1 MWFLW
6 GGEGGE
12 RGEREEKFKWRSL
25 KERSKAFHI
34 GKKVVPLTFPIK
46 TLNSAEQQDRR
57 MDNFFYNFDPQMSC
71 LNNLH
76 I

>member
-1 MWFLW
+1 MVSMG

-12 RGEREEKFKWRSL
+12 RGEREETFKWRSL

-34 GKKVVPLTFPIK
+34 GKKVLPLTFPIK
-46 TLNSAEQQDRR
+46 TLNCKTDEWII
-57 MDNFFYNFDPQMSC
+57 FFYNFDPQMSC
-71 LNNLH
+71 LNKLH